1 MRRVLIAEDNES
13 YRKLLAI
20 HLQRA
25 GYAVLQAQD
34 GAQALALAQNEAIDA
49 IVADLMMPHMD
60 GLSLIRQLRD
70 AGIRTPVLVIT
81 AREEFDAMR
90 QSFYCGADDYL
101 VKPVRM
107 EELLLRLEALLRRC
121 GLEKSQDDEMHIG
134 PYTLKGQSLC
144 LCAEDVTISL
154 RLKEFRLL
162 AKLAAYPGKIFT
174 RQELMDDIWGYDSQ
188 SDPRTVD
195 THIKRLREKLA
206 CLPQIQIR
214 TVRGLGYRLEKP
226 V

>member
-1 MRRVLIAEDNES
+1 MRRVLVVEDNEP
-13 YRKLLAI
+13 YRKLLVI

-25 GYAVLQAQD
+25 GYQVLQAAD
-34 GAQALALAQNEAIDA
+34 GIQALTLAQQEKIDV
-49 IVADLMMPHMD
+49 IIADLMMPRMD
-60 GLSLIRQLRD
+60 GLCLMRRLRENS
-70 AGIRTPVLVIT
+70 IRTPVLVIT
-81 AREEFDAMR
+81 AKEEFDAMR

-121 GLEKSQDDEMHIG
+121 GVEKSQNEDVRIG
-134 PYTLKGQSLC
+134 PYLLKGQSLC

-206 CLPQIQIR
+206 CLPQLQIR